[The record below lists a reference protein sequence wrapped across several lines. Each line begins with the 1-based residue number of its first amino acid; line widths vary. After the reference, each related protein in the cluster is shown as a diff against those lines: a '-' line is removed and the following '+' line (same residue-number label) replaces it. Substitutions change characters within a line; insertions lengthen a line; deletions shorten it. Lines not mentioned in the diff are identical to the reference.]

1 MNPWVQPTPTSG
13 FNPPSPG
20 STRTIRVQPAISGFN
35 PHYPGTD
42 KPSHPRVIPRGSL
55 PRCTRAYPAPPVP
68 VPDAPQSISVPNP
81 VYRIPPVLHT
91 ISGVIITQFP
101 IHGRV
106 SGITHLNTR
115 IAQYGHLTEV
125 FFFLPERSL
134 IAPHQRPAVL
144 RRIPSQTCSLSF
156 FASLPL
162 LSNPF
167 ESSHHA
173 HALLQ
178 TRPPLDLFFDRVDFL
193 IDFILLDHCRA
204 SPEHHVIFKGQ
215 C

>member
-1 MNPWVQPTPTSG
+1 M
-13 FNPPSPG
+13 G
-20 STRTIRVQPAISGFN
+20 STHIHIRVQPAISGFN
-35 PHYPGTD
+35 PHHPGSTRYLRVQPALSRNRQTLTPACHSPGLTAPVHAGIPG
-42 KPSHPRVIPRGSL
+42 PSCS
-55 PRCTRAYPAPPVP
+55 CTGRPTKHICT
-68 VPDAPQSISVPNP
+68 QSYVPNSP
-81 VYRIPPVLHT
+81 LCCT
-91 ISGVIITQFP
+91 ISGVIITQSP

-204 SPEHHVIFKGQ
+204 SPEHHVIFKGHR
-215 C
+215 